1 MMEAEIPRPTP
12 MTTPPNAS
20 PSVDFVFD
28 LDGGRAC
35 LDFANTL
42 SSSSG
47 DHLTSYADLIAF
59 AAQSHLVTPGDADW
73 LHAEAARE
81 PVAAEDVVLRARRL
95 RSAIYAIFSAVAGRE
110 SAPDRDLDELNAN
123 FAASMAHAR
132 VVADNDQSY
141 RWDWS
146 GRELDSPLWPIARS
160 AADLLTSTDELPRV
174 RECTADNCQW
184 LFLDTTRNRSR
195 QWCSMGSCGN
205 RQKARRHYQRIR
217 ELQRSASPAAASVD
231 GEGGGAAPRGRG
243 RAGRTRAARAGDAS
257 ARAE

>member
-1 MMEAEIPRPTP
+1 
-12 MTTPPNAS
+12 MTTPPSAS

-59 AAQSHLVTPGDADW
+59 AAQSHLLTHEDADW
-73 LHAEAARE
+73 LHAKAARE
-81 PVAAEDVVLRARRL
+81 PVAADDVVLRARRL

-110 SAPDRDLDELNAN
+110 SASDRDFDELNAN
-123 FAASMAHAR
+123 LAASMAHAR

-141 RWDWS
+141 RWGWS
-146 GRELDSPLWPIARS
+146 GRQLDSPLWPIARS
-160 AADLLTSTDELPRV
+160 AADLLTSTDERQRV
-174 RECTADNCQW
+174 RECSADNCQW

-217 ELQRSASPAAASVD
+217 ELQRSASPTAANV
-231 GEGGGAAPRGRG
+231 GGGRGGGGGGAPRGRG
-243 RAGRTRAARAGDAS
+243 RAGRTQAARAGDAS